1 MESRMIGLRPS
12 RVDFSLIS
20 LSIVSGKKSSM
31 AEMTELARVKMR
43 LCDRKFTVSWRT
55 LGAEKSVILSICLRS
70 QNLKPTPLAMVYA
83 VSPAK

>member
-1 MESRMIGLRPS
+1 MIGLRPS

-20 LSIVSGKKSSM
+20 LSMVRGKKSSM
-31 AEMTELARVKMR
+31 AEMTELARVRMR